1 MSKDNPRTREYK
13 NQNKASLGYVS
24 RQHNVIMTD
33 NWILRSSFF
42 LILNFI
48 EVPLLNYMTFFFLFA
63 TDNLIKMFLQMMQY
77 RMKIFEEYKR
87 NNTQNF
93 YN

>member
-1 MSKDNPRTREYK
+1 
-13 NQNKASLGYVS
+13 
-24 RQHNVIMTD
+24 MTD

-42 LILNFI
+42 LILKFYRSATSELHDI
-48 EVPLLNYMTFFFLFA
+48 LFLFA

>member
-1 MSKDNPRTREYK
+1 M
-13 NQNKASLGYVS
+13 
-24 RQHNVIMTD
+24 
-33 NWILRSSFF
+33 
-42 LILNFI
+42 
-48 EVPLLNYMTFFFLFA
+48 EVPLLNYMTFFFYLLHA
-63 TDNLIKMFLQMMQY
+63 DNLIKMFLQMMQY

>member
-1 MSKDNPRTREYK
+1 M
-13 NQNKASLGYVS
+13 
-24 RQHNVIMTD
+24 
-33 NWILRSSFF
+33 
-42 LILNFI
+42 

>member
-48 EVPLLNYMTFFFLFA
+48 EVPLLNYMTFFFYL
-63 TDNLIKMFLQMMQY
+63 LQ
-77 RMKIFEEYKR
+77 IIS
-87 NNTQNF
+87 
-93 YN
+93 

>member
-1 MSKDNPRTREYK
+1 
-13 NQNKASLGYVS
+13 
-24 RQHNVIMTD
+24 MTD

-48 EVPLLNYMTFFFLFA
+48 EVPSELHDILFLFA